1 MKQLSLKLKILLLG
15 IGILILTLFGLLIW
29 RGFATASPLITLIDG
44 KDASSGTVT
53 SNSAQPTISGTAP
66 SNALVKIY
74 EQIGEAKTIDKAE
87 GYESANLSLKYDGTN
102 YFISEVGLK
111 LDGVNY
117 TVDSDFWGGHG
128 IVFSGPNVQTDGP
141 PILPIQ
147 GDTQIPV
154 DGSKNVYAYLV
165 TLEGGPFPPST
176 HWTWYSDWTPE
187 EFLNFLIMLEGMGI
201 TSSLDGYAKIYLSSG
216 TAGGNYTPV
225 ALPTSSLGYLSC
237 TTIPGQPGT
246 LIWDSNQNTYLISK
260 TSLYFAKTDYNKKI
274 SYWDYNE
281 TNQLTE
287 IKTIDQDQ
295 TPIPIDGT
303 KNLNAALVNNNNQYE
318 TVYTPVSKEELAAS
332 LSIIKWIPNI
342 FIANGPEND
351 YIWNEDALTPQPYIN
366 FDGTNYYASYS
377 PVEYQGNFY
386 HAFEGCGPEG
396 VNFLIKEEGAE
407 NPSIIAVCKDD
418 ELIPNLSENI
428 NLALLSAP
436 GAPDPY
442 HLIYSP
448 LDQTTILNFYQ
459 EQMAQWNYQGQ
470 LDLFIENVFTQQSD
484 GTYVF
489 NGAALDQVGVTIS
502 SAKPSDIKTC
512 ELISAQ
518 DQLIAQTTADENG
531 YFTVIASDYLNN
543 YQFTEGSH
551 QIYATATVDNVESE
565 KSNVVTYIYQ
575 AAISLEPP
583 IIDKIDGKLPDEN
596 NKIISNNPE
605 PLIEGRAEP
614 NLDVLIFKKK

>member
-154 DGSKNVYAYLV
+154 DGSKVYAYLV

-176 HWTWYSDWTPE
+176 HWTWYSDWSPE
-187 EFLNFLIMLEGMGI
+187 EFLNFLKDF
-201 TSSLDGYAKIYLSSG
+201 SSSIGFSFTIDGFSPIYLSSNG
-216 TAGGNYTPV
+216 QYTSV
-225 ALPTSSLGYLSC
+225 DLPTNSLGNASC
-237 TTIPGQPGT
+237 TTSPGQPGS
-246 LIWDSNQNTYLISK
+246 LIWDDAQNTYLISK

-332 LSIIKWIPNI
+332 LSIIKWIPNL
-342 FIANGPEND
+342 FIANGPGNP
-351 YIWNEDALTPQPYIN
+351 YTWNEDALTPQPYIN

-386 HAFEGCGPEG
+386 HAVEGCGPEG
-396 VNFLIKEEGAE
+396 VNFLVKNKGILE
-407 NPSIIAVCKDD
+407 NIPVCQDDVSISY
-418 ELIPNLSENI
+418 LLLPGNI

>member
-1 MKQLSLKLKILLLG
+1 M
-15 IGILILTLFGLLIW
+15 
-29 RGFATASPLITLIDG
+29 
-44 KDASSGTVT
+44 
-53 SNSAQPTISGTAP
+53 
-66 SNALVKIY
+66 
-74 EQIGEAKTIDKAE
+74 
-87 GYESANLSLKYDGTN
+87 
-102 YFISEVGLK
+102 
-111 LDGVNY
+111 
-117 TVDSDFWGGHG
+117 
-128 IVFSGPNVQTDGP
+128 
-141 PILPIQ
+141 
-147 GDTQIPV
+147 
-154 DGSKNVYAYLV
+154 
-165 TLEGGPFPPST
+165 
-176 HWTWYSDWTPE
+176 
-187 EFLNFLIMLEGMGI
+187 
-201 TSSLDGYAKIYLSSG
+201 
-216 TAGGNYTPV
+216 
-225 ALPTSSLGYLSC
+225 
-237 TTIPGQPGT
+237 
-246 LIWDSNQNTYLISK
+246 
-260 TSLYFAKTDYNKKI
+260 
-274 SYWDYNE
+274 
-281 TNQLTE
+281 TE

-565 KSNVVTYIYQ
+565 KSNVVTYIYE
-575 AAISLEPP
+575 ISLQPP
-583 IIDKIDGKLPDEN
+583 SKPEIIE
-596 NKIISNNPE
+596 
-605 PLIEGRAEP
+605 IEGQTPPASGTNPQPSIKVQADP
-614 NLDVLIFKKK
+614 NTLIKVYRRTQ